1 MKARFLALAA
11 LVLGLASCQTEPEGL
26 NVNVGGEQDV
36 TISVSLPETTRA
48 NSEEGAFVNVV
59 NSEEYTI
66 RYILQV
72 YYNDTE
78 SEADPQVAY
87 SDETSV
93 NFDVRLVPGRDYKF
107 VVWADVVKEADKAD
121 WHYNTADLKN
131 ITLNGDWNAMDE
143 TRDAF
148 TGVELVQK
156 YNGTKSIEV
165 LLTRPFAKL
174 RVMTDDMQ
182 VLEDLGLSADLA
194 VVEYATDHY
203 SSFNALTGVPFNKN
217 IEKKKHEISDIKAYD
232 EYGTLF
238 VDYFFATKAQ
248 ETVKFVLAVYDAD
261 EAEPLKVNNF
271 STDIPVQRNY
281 LTTISGNILT
291 DGNNIKVEVENG
303 GEFAGTENWPNT
315 TAEQL
320 AYAAMF
326 GGEVT
331 LAENVELTQP
341 LTIVDGANVV
351 INLNGKTL
359 KNKLTNEAT
368 DVIIVEEG
376 GKLTINGE
384 GTVEAVTGNDG
395 YAVIASGEVVINGG
409 TFKAGVDENGEANAV
424 VYARGNGKVYVD
436 GGNFPNEA
444 NSTYVLNK
452 KDADRATTV
461 IEVRGGSFFNFNPAD
476 NAAENPGTNFCA
488 EGYGV
493 IKNGDYY
500 NVLFTAGVA
509 KVDAVVN
516 NVNDLN
522 TAMANGGA
530 IVLQAGEY
538 GTIVAKSNVTLIGT
552 EGANVDCVALNAAS
566 NFTLK
571 NVKFDAANA
580 KGSYNGDN
588 TRVGWA
594 NIVSATEGFK
604 TTNGAPGSNIVI
616 DGCTFTGTFA
626 NGGEAIAFTNQ
637 RRSNYGSVTIKNC
650 TFDTVGAYYDIYG
663 HYFGIDNFII
673 ENNVFKSE
681 VHPQANPLYFNR
693 YTSSNPIVITGN
705 TFETETSLEN
715 AVYLRDHSN
724 YGVSIN
730 ASNNTFAN

>member
-1 MKARFLALAA
+1 MKTRFLALAA

-59 NSEEYTI
+59 NSDDYTI

-72 YYNDTE
+72 YYNDNE

-121 WHYNTADLKN
+121 WHYNTEDLKN
-131 ITLNGDWNAMDE
+131 ITLKGDWNAMDE

-182 VLEDLGLSADLA
+182 VLKDLGLSADLA

-238 VDYFFATKAQ
+238 VDYFFATEAQ

-271 STDIPVQRNY
+271 STDIPVQRNF

-331 LAENVELTQP
+331 LTEDVELTQP

-351 INLNGKTL
+351 INLNGQTL
-359 KNKLTNEAT
+359 KNNVNNKAT

-409 TFKAGVDENGEANAV
+409 TFKAGKDENNEANAV
-424 VYARGNGKVYVD
+424 VYARDNGKVYVN
-436 GGNFPNEA
+436 GGNFPNEY
-444 NSTYVLNK
+444 NSSYVLNK
-452 KDADRATTV
+452 RDADRATTV
-461 IEVRGGSFFNFNPAD
+461 IEVRGGSFRNFNPAN

-488 EGYGV
+488 EGYSVLTEDDIYTVVYGAV
-493 IKNGDYY
+493 ASTKTEFVNALENGTDSEIY
-500 NVLFTAGVA
+500 F
-509 KVDAVVN
+509 
-516 NVNDLN
+516 
-522 TAMANGGA
+522 
-530 IVLQAGEY
+530 
-538 GTIVAKSNVTLIGT
+538 
-552 EGANVDCVALNAAS
+552 GANIDLGNTQVIVNRDLTINMENHKFNSYSGNGVGNYSFRLN
-566 NFTLK
+566 NNKLTI
-571 NVKFDAANA
+571 NDA
-580 KGSYNGDN
+580 DM
-588 TRVGWA
+588 T
-594 NIVSATEGFK
+594 TEGFY
-604 TTNGAPGSNIVI
+604 V
-616 DGCTFTGTFA
+616 
-626 NGGEAIAFTNQ
+626 
-637 RRSNYGSVTIKNC
+637 
-650 TFDTVGAYYDIYG
+650 TFDSHVTFNSGKIL
-663 HYFGIDNFII
+663 
-673 ENNVFKSE
+673 FKSSKNSRNLFY
-681 VHPQANPLYFNR
+681 V
-693 YTSSNPIVITGN
+693 
-705 TFETETSLEN
+705 
-715 AVYLRDHSN
+715 
-724 YGVSIN
+724 
-730 ASNNTFAN
+730 ASNNTQTATATINGGDFSIDTVHQDRVSYVAAQGNAIVYINGGNFGMPGEYNPFSISTLSGYTGKIIISGGTFKFNPVTYGATIADGYVCNENNGTWSVVAE